1 MSICSAQSSC
11 GHRSYLKRRHRYQRE
26 KNPSNVSKPDLA
38 LDTRERARHEAQDQH
53 AQRPEISPTND
64 APIDRRPSANR
75 SGKNSLHTTRHT
87 SSFHPSVQE
96 TWYPSRRLSP
106 RQLDLGLLPGIS
118 LLVNAA
124 SREAERVG
132 LSTVSSMS
140 SVAATSSAPT
150 ITTVS
155 LNPTSPTPTP
165 STSTLTSTSST
176 SLLTS
181 AASLSSTAI
190 SSSVSTSLTS
200 SSVMSTTAS
209 SSSTSELSSSN
220 TQSSP
225 STLSISASSSLSS
238 TVTLSSIS
246 SRSLVPTSMQSST
259 VSTSLSSTSRLP
271 SSTPLNVSSTVVISS
286 STLPS
291 SVTMSTSSYFTSSS
305 SSLILPSASSSTL
318 STSISE
324 SSSVLTGASSS
335 SIITLTSS
343 SDVAPSTTR
352 PTFTYT
358 PSLKHT
364 SSLVTSSSTFPPN
377 PSLAPSLASNTNF
390 SPHTGAIIGA
400 TIGGAI
406 ALVAAA
412 FAIFLICGRIRR
424 NRLGQI
430 LGGRELQGGRGNRGV
445 GPTAGP
451 FTEEMVEQGAAPL
464 GKKLGFLAR
473 GISLGSSS
481 RPLNRT
487 TSSVQSTA
495 AWRSP
500 LSDEDGDEEYPGVNV
515 PLPASPVMTA
525 PGYGLGF
532 GEGSSSG
539 HGHDPGSSSGHEH
552 FSGSV
557 ESSGSTY
564 NASSVQSSRSQ
575 GHNMPGFGQAAETM
589 AGMGASGGVHQTLSS
604 SHGHSTLLNQDRTH
618 SSGTISST
626 KVNMND
632 SSVGNS
638 AGEGSGSSNSHSHS
652 LHTTAQAQTLA
663 APIPKLKVND
673 RSVPPTRSPSPKS
686 FKRGFIERL
695 RGGRSS
701 TQSSMVVT
709 PPASS
714 SYYPSTITFP
724 ARSSLL
730 NPPLPVSEAPLEPP
744 VMSFLQPPLPLPSP
758 ALTDDSRMAYTDGL
772 LNPAHGLRT
781 TGEMTDM
788 SRPQAGNDSSLS
800 LGDHVDYS
808 RPFGGFVFNRMDSST
823 TFTSADTRTTT
834 HPVAE
839 SPLHQQHDLPPEH
852 LTGDDGV

>member
-1 MSICSAQSSC
+1 
-11 GHRSYLKRRHRYQRE
+11 
-26 KNPSNVSKPDLA
+26 
-38 LDTRERARHEAQDQH
+38 
-53 AQRPEISPTND
+53 
-64 APIDRRPSANR
+64 
-75 SGKNSLHTTRHT
+75 
-87 SSFHPSVQE
+87 
-96 TWYPSRRLSP
+96 
-106 RQLDLGLLPGIS
+106 
-118 LLVNAA
+118 
-124 SREAERVG
+124 
-132 LSTVSSMS
+132 
-140 SVAATSSAPT
+140 
-150 ITTVS
+150 
-155 LNPTSPTPTP
+155 
-165 STSTLTSTSST
+165 
-176 SLLTS
+176 
-181 AASLSSTAI
+181 
-190 SSSVSTSLTS
+190 
-200 SSVMSTTAS
+200 
-209 SSSTSELSSSN
+209 
-220 TQSSP
+220 
-225 STLSISASSSLSS
+225 
-238 TVTLSSIS
+238 
-246 SRSLVPTSMQSST
+246 
-259 VSTSLSSTSRLP
+259 
-271 SSTPLNVSSTVVISS
+271 
-286 STLPS
+286 
-291 SVTMSTSSYFTSSS
+291 MSTSSSFTSSS
-305 SSLILPSASSSTL
+305 SSSTLPSASSSTFL
-318 STSISE
+318 TSISE
-324 SSSVLTGASSS
+324 SSSVSTGASSS

-343 SDVAPSTTR
+343 SDIAPSTTH

-364 SSLVTSSSTFPPN
+364 SSLVTSSSTFSPN

-451 FTEEMVEQGAAPL
+451 FTEEMVEQGVAPL

-500 LSDEDGDEEYPGVNV
+500 LSDEDGDEEYPGMNV

-589 AGMGASGGVHQTLSS
+589 AGMGASGGVHQTLAS

-652 LHTTAQAQTLA
+652 LHTTSQAA

-686 FKRGFIERL
+686 FKKGFIERL

-701 TQSSMVVT
+701 TQNSMVAT

-839 SPLHQQHDLPPEH
+839 TPLHQQHDLPPEH
-852 LTGDDGV
+852 VTGDDGV